1 MAAAALGAQVPAR
14 IDFQR
19 DVQPIFREHCIGCH
33 GPDQQL
39 SGLRLDRRADAMRGG
54 CVLSARNVC
63 LVGVLRQR
71 VCHAADRE
79 VRARYAR
86 VLTVETLSA
95 NPWKVTHCFT

>member
-39 SGLRLDRRADAMRGG
+39 SGLRLIDAPTP
-54 CVLSARNVC
+54 C
-63 LVGVLRQR
+63 
-71 VCHAADRE
+71 AADRNPTSALVTPAE
-79 VRARYAR
+79 AVCI
-86 VLTVETLSA
+86 TV
-95 NPWKVTHCFT
+95 